1 MFFNTYRFANP
12 EFFWLLILIPLLVVW
27 YILKYNRKFP
37 YQKIPT
43 LKPFETIKHP
53 ARDHF
58 RHLLLVFRLLGISF
72 IIIAL
77 ARPQSTFDREKVT
90 TEGIDIVVALD
101 ISSSMLALDF
111 SPDRLGAAKNMA
123 EEFIDNRKNDRIGLV
138 VFSSESFT
146 QCPITTDHT
155 VLKSLIHDVKSGMID
170 DGTAIG
176 LGLAT
181 AVDRLRNSPG
191 KSRIIILLTDG
202 VNNSGFVNPVTAA
215 EIAKLYNVR
224 VYTIGIGQTG
234 LVPYPFK
241 TPYGTDIQKV
251 EVQYDEPLLRQIAG
265 MTGGNYY
272 PAYDNNSLKMVY
284 DKIDKLEKARIEVTT
299 FRKYSDRYLPFALLA
314 ALFLCLEIVLKY
326 TVFRFLP

>member
-1 MFFNTYRFANP
+1 MFFGSYKFANP
-12 EFFWLLILIPLLVVW
+12 ELLWLLLAIPVVIAW
-27 YILKYNRKFP
+27 YVIKYNKKFP
-37 YQKIPT
+37 YQKIPS
-43 LKPFETIKHP
+43 LRPFEKINSP
-53 ARDHF
+53 LRNNL
-58 RHLLLVFRLLGISF
+58 RHILLLFRVLAIFF

-77 ARPQSTFDREKVT
+77 ARPQSTYDREKVT
-90 TEGIDIVVALD
+90 TEGIDIIVTLD
-101 ISSSMLALDF
+101 ISSTMLALDF
-111 SPDRLGAAKNMA
+111 SPDRLGAAKDMA

-146 QCPITTDHT
+146 QCPLTTDHT
-155 VLKSLIHDVKSGMID
+155 VLKNLIHEVKSGMIE

-191 KSRIIILLTDG
+191 KSRVIILLTDG
-202 VNNSGFVNPVTAA
+202 VNNCGFINPVTAA
-215 EIAKLYNVR
+215 EIARQYNVR
-224 VYTIGIGQTG
+224 VYTIGIGRTG

-251 EVQYDEPLLRQIAG
+251 EVQFDEPLLRQIASI
-265 MTGGNYY
+265 TGGNYY
-272 PAYDNNSLKMVY
+272 HAYDNNSLRMIY
-284 DKIDKLEKARIEVTT
+284 DKIDKMEKARIEVTT

-314 ALFLCLEIVLKY
+314 AVFLFLEIILRY